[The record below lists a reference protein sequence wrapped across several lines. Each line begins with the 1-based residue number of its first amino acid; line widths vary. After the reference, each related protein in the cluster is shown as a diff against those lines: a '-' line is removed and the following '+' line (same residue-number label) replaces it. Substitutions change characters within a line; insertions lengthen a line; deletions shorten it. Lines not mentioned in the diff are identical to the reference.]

1 MSTSSIIM
9 MSVGCGIVWGGAIVT
24 IAIAL
29 AADKKSNRNND
40 SKSVISQ

>member
-9 MSVGCGIVWGGAIVT
+9 MLVGCGIVWGGAIVT

-29 AADKKSNRNND
+29 AADKNNKVQED
-40 SKSVISQ
+40 CNNVINQ